1 MEVTY
6 SYLVYLFSVKIRYL
20 TPVHKR
26 PILSQSLKNPKQNKF
41 VYLTQR
47 KKERLKLYMSKLV
60 VDIDKLHVNINNFHV
75 NIFIPHVNIN
85 K

>member
-26 PILSQSLKNPKQNKF
+26 PILSLSLKNPKQNKF

-47 KKERLKLYMSKLV
+47 KKETIEV
-60 VDIDKLHVNINNFHV
+60 VYEQTCC
-75 NIFIPHVNIN
+75 
-85 K
+85 

>member
-26 PILSQSLKNPKQNKF
+26 PILSQSLKNHKQNIKF

-47 KKERLKLYMSKLV
+47 KKETIEV
-60 VDIDKLHVNINNFHV
+60 VYEQTCC
-75 NIFIPHVNIN
+75 
-85 K
+85 

>member
-26 PILSQSLKNPKQNKF
+26 PTLSLSLKNPKQNKF
-41 VYLTQR
+41 VYLTKR
-47 KKERLKLYMSKLV
+47 KKETIEV
-60 VDIDKLHVNINNFHV
+60 VYEQNCC
-75 NIFIPHVNIN
+75 
-85 K
+85 

>member
-6 SYLVYLFSVKIRYL
+6 SYLVYLFSVKIGYL

-47 KKERLKLYMSKLV
+47 KKETIEV
-60 VDIDKLHVNINNFHV
+60 VYEQTCC
-75 NIFIPHVNIN
+75 
-85 K
+85 

>member
-26 PILSQSLKNPKQNKF
+26 PILSLSLKNPKQNKF

-47 KKERLKLYMSKLV
+47 KKETIEV
-60 VDIDKLHVNINNFHV
+60 VYEQTWC
-75 NIFIPHVNIN
+75 
-85 K
+85 

>member
-26 PILSQSLKNPKQNKF
+26 PILSQNLKNPKQNKF

-47 KKERLKLYMSKLV
+47 KKETIEV
-60 VDIDKLHVNINNFHV
+60 VYEQTCC
-75 NIFIPHVNIN
+75 
-85 K
+85 